1 MTTKE
6 QVLEDLRRFA
16 EKCPERKIVCLDN
29 DGKPLFIN
37 CVELDEDEEFWRYT
51 MVRDEKVEVDIT
63 VDSLMECLTTE
74 IPGDLDPAGEVT
86 DVLVRLGEDDCPK
99 YLDDSSDCIF
109 FEHTVGGEKVLAF
122 HCGDDAEVD
131 DDFFYDVD

>member
-6 QVLEDLRRFA
+6 QVLGDLRRFA
-16 EKCPERKIVCLDN
+16 EKSRERKIVCLDN
-29 DGKPLFIN
+29 DDKPLFIN

-51 MVRDEKVEVDIT
+51 MVRDEEVDVDIT
-63 VDSLMECLTTE
+63 VDSLMECLTEE

-86 DVLVRLGEDDCPK
+86 DVLVRLGEDEFRK

-109 FEHTVGGEKVLAF
+109 FEHTVGDEKVIAF
-122 HCGDDAEVD
+122 RCGDDAECD
-131 DDFFYDVD
+131 DDFFDDVD